1 MRDSPAGTHSYTP
14 KLFRN
19 GQRLGSVLIRLFRK
33 GPHRMATATFTPG
46 TITPQ
51 NWNTATN
58 WDTKA
63 VPTAADTAVI
73 NTAGTAGP
81 VIFGTTD
88 AVAAVTLNPAGAAQ
102 SNLFIG
108 GADYIPGNPAPTSA
122 GPGTL
127 TVGGAVTDNGGF
139 LAVNSSSDLTAA
151 SITLAGPTADLGG
164 GGTVNVSGAISNTGV
179 ILANAADVGL
189 ATPLILTAGA
199 ITGAGSIEVRTGSA
213 LELSTTTSEVVHVA
227 AGAGGATTPATLDLD
242 TATFGGTIGLDT
254 GTSLNL
260 FLAPGEAASGATVSG
275 TSLVIG
281 GTSETIALGGA
292 GYGATF
298 TPAGAGGRA
307 EVTLSPVCFARG
319 TRIATETGEVA
330 VEDLHAGDQVRLAGG
345 GTAPIVWIGR
355 RKLDCSRHPDP
366 RQVWPVR
373 IQAGAFGP
381 GLPSRDLLVSPQHAI
396 YDEGVLIPARF
407 LVNGRTV
414 TQEQVGAI
422 EYFHVELKRHDLLLA
437 EGLASESYLDTG
449 DRASFENAGGAMVL
463 HPDFARLTWDA
474 RACAELKVTGPE
486 LAAVRA
492 KLALRAE
499 AEAPRQ
505 RKAG

>member
-1 MRDSPAGTHSYTP
+1 MVDKTFAPSDTTTATGRDWNNPANWTPAG
-14 KLFRN
+14 
-19 GQRLGSVLIRLFRK
+19 V
-33 GPHRMATATFTPG
+33 PG
-46 TITPQ
+46 T
-51 NWNTATN
+51 
-58 WDTKA
+58 
-63 VPTAADTAVI
+63 
-73 NTAGTAGP
+73 G
-81 VIFGTTD
+81 D
-88 AVAAVTLNPAGAAQ
+88 AVTIARNFFEGPIVSGGSTDTVASITLNAPTSGTVAT
-102 SNLFIG
+102 SNLIIG
-108 GADYIPGNPAPTSA
+108 GADYVGTAAPTSA
-122 GPGTL
+122 GPGTVIVGTL
-127 TVGGAVTDNGGF
+127 TDNAGGIDTNGNGSTLNAGSIVLAAGGGATM
-139 LAVNSSSDLTAA
+139 
-151 SITLAGPTADLGG
+151 GG
-164 GGTVNVSGAISNTGV
+164 GGVINVSGSISNSGV
-179 ILANAADVGL
+179 IIADGSDYFVG
-189 ATPLILTAGA
+189 PLTLTAGA
-199 ITGAGSIEVRTGSA
+199 ITGPGSIDVHVGST
-213 LELSTTTSEVVHVA
+213 LELSTATSEVVHIVPSDPNAPAHGAVA
-227 AGAGGATTPATLDLD
+227 AAAALDLD